1 MAFITQ
7 LDPSCK
13 GFIYNT
19 LTACAIEPPSGEEN
33 NPTTPPHL
41 AASEACFVEGFW
53 IKYGPQP
60 PLDDPKFILTGSII
74 INLKNI
80 VRAISVERFPVL
92 LQGPTSAGVSSA
104 RPAIFFFLPMF
115 SRSGKT
121 SLVKYL
127 ALRTGHEFVRIN
139 NHAHTDVQEYLGTY
153 VSNAMGNLVFQE
165 GPLVTAVRNGHWV
178 VLDELNLAPSEVLEM
193 LNRLLDDNRELMIP
207 DTQEIIKPHPD
218 FAIFAT
224 QNPTG
229 ACVFPIFLYCLS
241 QQSF

>member
-19 LTACAIEPPSGEEN
+19 LTDCAIEPPSGEEN

-80 VRAISVERFPVL
+80 VDIKK
-92 LQGPTSAGVSSA
+92 
-104 RPAIFFFLPMF
+104 FLII
-115 SRSGKT
+115 
-121 SLVKYL
+121 YL
-127 ALRTGHEFVRIN
+127 
-139 NHAHTDVQEYLGTY
+139 
-153 VSNAMGNLVFQE
+153 
-165 GPLVTAVRNGHWV
+165 
-178 VLDELNLAPSEVLEM
+178 
-193 LNRLLDDNRELMIP
+193 
-207 DTQEIIKPHPD
+207 IIKMPRNKSSLLLN
-218 FAIFAT
+218 F
-224 QNPTG
+224 Q
-229 ACVFPIFLYCLS
+229 
-241 QQSF
+241 